1 MKSMKKPTPGG
12 QKPPKEPNPVR
23 QRYSLGLPDGNGG
36 VKKKK

>member
-12 QKPPKEPNPVR
+12 QKPPKEPMPVR
-23 QRYSLGLPDGNGG
+23 QRYSLGLPSGG